1 MALESPHT
9 STSCTASIHANAELT
24 VQASTAEDQ
33 AFLHAVFVTTRR
45 EEFMRTGWPSER
57 VEAFL
62 HEQSRMQDRYYRQHY
77 GQGRFDVVRLDGE
90 PIGRLY
96 HAWRPEQLGEEAR
109 VIDIALL
116 PAWRGRGIG
125 TRLMQAVVAEADRQ
139 GLPVSLQVE
148 VDNPVQALYRRLG
161 FSKIGN
167 SGIYDTMRRECG
179 AGDLP
184 ASAAATRPLPLN
196 ILSARFSTSGNPEP
210 AVNSES
216 GSNGE
221 NAHSV

>member
-1 MALESPHT
+1 MALESTHA
-9 STSCTASIHANAELT
+9 STGCTTALHANAELT
-24 VQASTAEDQ
+24 AQASSAEDQ
-33 AFLHAVFVTTRR
+33 AFLHEVFVQTRR
-45 EEFMRTGWPSER
+45 EEFMRTGWGIER

-77 GQGRFDVVRLDGE
+77 RQGRFDVVRLDGE
-90 PIGRLY
+90 PVGRLY

-125 TRLMQAVVAEADRQ
+125 TRLMQAVTAEADRQ

-184 ASAAATRPLPLN
+184 ASAAAQRPLPLN
-196 ILSARFSTSGNPEP
+196 ILSARFSTSENPEP
-210 AVNSES
+210 AVNSEN
-216 GSNGE
+216 GSSRE
-221 NAHSV
+221 SSHSV